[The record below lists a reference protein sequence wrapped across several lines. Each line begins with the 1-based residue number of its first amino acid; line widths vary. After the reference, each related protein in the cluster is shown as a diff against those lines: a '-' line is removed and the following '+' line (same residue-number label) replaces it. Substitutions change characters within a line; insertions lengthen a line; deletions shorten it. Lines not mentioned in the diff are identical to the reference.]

1 MAKNTSPLN
10 IDHLSERLR
19 NGSLKICVVGIGRIG
34 LPTAL
39 YFAKSGLQ
47 TIGVDINVE
56 LVDMINS
63 GDHPLKD
70 EPMFDK
76 VFEDVINQKKF
87 SAMADISKAVPDCD
101 VVLLSLPT
109 PIDDQNIPDYSILL
123 SVGKSLNGLL
133 SGGQLVIV
141 ESTVEPGFI
150 ENELLHTIEGSEKN
164 LKSGI
169 DFHLAVCPEN
179 ANPGEIM
186 SDFKK
191 LPRLVASIDEKIST
205 IVSEIYTH
213 VFNVELIPMPNCK
226 TANAVKL
233 TTNVFR
239 YINIAFINEL
249 AMLFEKLGIDTH
261 TVIEAAKRKYN
272 YQPHFPSSGVGG
284 PCLPVNSYQLLNTE
298 KKLGVEFLNIIRAA
312 RNTNEYMSEHVVK
325 ILSDALNEINVDLN
339 GATIT
344 LLGVSYK
351 PNVNDIQ
358 MAPSKEIIDI
368 LQKSEVKIKIF
379 DPYFKSTTVFS
390 HKAESNFD
398 EAVSDADAIILVTAH
413 DEFRNLDLSTLTRLM
428 KNPVIVDCQGI
439 IMPEKAKKAGLIF
452 RGIGRS

>member
-1 MAKNTSPLN
+1 MTKNTSPLN

-87 SAMADISKAVPDCD
+87 SAMTDISKAVPDCD

-109 PIDDQNIPDYSILL
+109 PIDDQNIPDYSTLL

-249 AMLFEKLGIDTH
+249 AMLFEKLGVDTH

-298 KKLGVEFLNIIRAA
+298 KKLGVDFLNIIRAA
-312 RNTNEYMSEHVVK
+312 RNTNEYMSKHVVK

-358 MAPSKEIIDI
+358 IAPSKEIIDI
-368 LQKSEVKIKIF
+368 LQKNEVKIKIF

-390 HKAESNFD
+390 HKTESNFD

-413 DEFRNLDLSTLTRLM
+413 DEFCNLDLSTLTRLM

-452 RGIGRS
+452 RGIGRG

>member
-109 PIDDQNIPDYSILL
+109 PIDDQNIPDYSTLL

-249 AMLFEKLGIDTH
+249 SMLFEKLGIDTH

-298 KKLGVEFLNIIRAA
+298 KKLGVDFLNIIRAA
-312 RNTNEYMSEHVVK
+312 RNTNEYMSEYVVK

-351 PNVNDIQ
+351 PNVSDIQ

-390 HKAESNFD
+390 HKTESNFE